1 MQKTA
6 NWSGLPIP
14 LPQRSQ
20 QQSRLQPNLIR
31 AMKLTVI
38 LLTMAFLQVQA
49 TGFSQRITL
58 TGKHLPL
65 KQVFD
70 AVEKQT
76 GYVAF
81 YNRDVLQQATPV
93 SISVQDMSLTNFLD
107 LVLAREPLSYLIEGK
122 TIYLSKK
129 EFSAAPTEIPI
140 PRIDITGIVKNKA
153 GEVLPGASVRVI
165 GLGGTTTSPKGNFTI
180 GGVTEGMILQFSTVG
195 YAPIEIVIHR
205 SGEEWNA
212 APLSTSYNR
221 NVIVTKNNGLQLTVI
236 LETAISNLNEI
247 VINKG
252 YYTETQKLS
261 TGSVASVDAKTIEK
275 QPVTNVLQALQ
286 GRMPGMTIVQ
296 SNGFPGSAFTVQVR
310 GVNSL
315 LQNSQPLYIVDGVPF
330 LSDAINA
337 QTGYVINGANGATSP
352 LNSISPT
359 DIEQIEVLKD
369 GDATAIYGSRGAN
382 GVILITTK
390 KGRAGKTQLDINVN
404 TGMSRVPHMLNTLKT
419 PQYLALRKQGFAN
432 SGLTATTSNAPDLL
446 TWDSTGYTD
455 FQKLL
460 IGNTAKAT
468 DANISL
474 SGGDT
479 RTNFLLSGT
488 FHHETTV
495 YYMDKFYRR
504 GSMNV
509 SINHRSLD
517 QKLSIGFSAMYLAD
531 NNTLAL
537 QDLTTLA
544 YQLSPNFPLYNK
556 DGSLYF
562 NTYFSNPLGVMSV
575 TNRNKSS
582 NLNSSLNIRYNLLP
596 GLDLK
601 VMGGFG
607 RADMDQAQLTP
618 RAAQDPTST
627 TAVSRAAFA
636 YSYTNNY
643 IVEPQISYERA
654 LGKGK
659 LSALI
664 GGSWQ
669 YRKSR
674 QPYYTIASNFT
685 SDDFIENIGSAA
697 TVTTYS
703 SSTDYKFASLL
714 GRLNYVYKDRYIVN
728 GIFRRD
734 GSSRFGPS
742 NRFGNFGAVGAAWIF
757 SDENF
762 MAAQH
767 AWLSFGKLR
776 GSFGITGSD
785 NIGNY
790 QYLDSYSST
799 TYNYNGYTG
808 LVPSRIA
815 NSNYKW
821 EQTQK
826 IEIALELGFLK
837 DRIRFTPAYY
847 RHQTGNQLVSYTIST
862 QSGFSSYQANLPAKV
877 QNRGLEFTLNT
888 SNIQKKNFSW
898 TSNFNISFN
907 RNKLKSFPNI
917 KKTSYYSSYIV
928 GNPISSIYVYKYAG
942 YDSTTGLPKVED
954 LDKNGTISYGLY
966 PLGLGD
972 RYYFGTS
979 YPKYTG
985 GFSNTITYKQF
996 TLDIMFQFVK
1006 QIGTDIMSTSL
1017 YPPGYIYNLSEDA
1030 LAKYLADGP
1039 ADQKHVRANYSTAI
1053 GNYMASDRMRVDAS
1067 FLRLKNV
1074 AFSYELPTDIARK
1087 MHMTA
1092 ARIYV
1097 QGQNVLTFTKYKGY
1111 DPESQGLTLPPLRTF
1126 TAGLKLSL

>member
-6 NWSGLPIP
+6 NWLGLPIP

-20 QQSRLQPNLIR
+20 QQSRLQPNLVR

-38 LLTMAFLQVQA
+38 LLTVAFLQVQA
-49 TGFSQRITL
+49 TGFSQRITF

-65 KQVFD
+65 KQVLN

-81 YNRDVLQQATPV
+81 YNRDVLQTATPV
-93 SISVQDMSLTNFLD
+93 SISVQDMSLANFLD
-107 LVLAREPLSYLIEGK
+107 LVLAREPLTYLIEGK
-122 TIYLSKK
+122 TIYLSQKD
-129 EFSAAPTEIPI
+129 FAPTPIGLPI
-140 PRIDITGIVKNKA
+140 PRIDITGTVKNKA
-153 GEVLPGASVRVI
+153 GETLPGASVRVI
-165 GLGGTTTSPKGNFTI
+165 GLGGTTTTPKGTFSI
-180 GGVTEGMILQFSTVG
+180 GAVTEGMILQFSMVG
-195 YAPIEIVIHR
+195 YAPIEIVIR
-205 SGEEWNA
+205 KSGEEWTA
-212 APLSTSYNR
+212 EPLITNYNK
-221 NVIVTKNNGLQLTVI
+221 NVIVTKNNGIQLTVI

-247 VINKG
+247 IINKG

-261 TGSVASVDAKTIEK
+261 TGSTASVDARAIEK
-275 QPVTNVLQALQ
+275 QPVTNVLQAMQ

-296 SNGFPGSAFTVQVR
+296 SNGFPGSAFTVQIR

-337 QTGYVINGANGATSP
+337 QTGFVINGANGATSP
-352 LNSISPT
+352 LNSISPG
-359 DIEQIEVLKD
+359 DIEQVEILKD

-390 KGRAGKTQLDINVN
+390 KGRAGKTLLNINVN
-404 TGMSRVPHMLNTLKT
+404 TGMSHVPHMLNTLKT
-419 PQYLALRKQGFAN
+419 PKYLALRRQGFAN
-432 SGLTATTSNAPDLL
+432 AGLTPTTSNAPDLK
-446 TWDSTGYTD
+446 TWDTTAYTD
-455 FQKLL
+455 FQQLL
-460 IGNTAKAT
+460 IGNTAKST
-468 DANISL
+468 EANISL
-474 SGGDT
+474 SGGDE

-488 FHHETTV
+488 YHHESTV
-495 YYMDKFYRR
+495 YYMDKFYNR
-504 GSMNV
+504 GSLNV

-544 YQLSPNFPLYNK
+544 YQLSPDFPLYNK

-582 NLNSSLNIRYNLLP
+582 NINSSLNIRYKLLP

-627 TAVSRAAFA
+627 TAVSRAAFV

-643 IVEPQISYERA
+643 IIEPQISYVKV

-659 LSALI
+659 ISAMA

-674 QPYYTIASNFT
+674 QPYYTIASNFS
-685 SDDFIENIGSAA
+685 SDDFIENVSSAA
-697 TVTTYS
+697 TISTYS
-703 SSTDYKFASLL
+703 SSTDYKFVSIL
-714 GRLNYVYKDRYIVN
+714 GRVNYVYNERYILN

-734 GSSRFGPS
+734 GSSRFGPN
-742 NRFGNFGAVGAAWIF
+742 NRFGNFGAIGAAWVF
-757 SDENF
+757 SDESF
-762 MAAQH
+762 MQGQH

-799 TYNYNGYTG
+799 SYSYNGYTG

-815 NSNYKW
+815 NSKYKW

-826 IEIALELGFLK
+826 IELAMELGFLK

-847 RHQTGNQLVSYTIST
+847 NNQTGNQLVSYTISS

-877 QNRGLEFTLNT
+877 QNSGMEFTLNT
-888 SNIQKKNFSW
+888 TNIQKKNFNW

-917 KKTSYYSSYIV
+917 KSTSYYSSYVV
-928 GNPISSIYVYKYAG
+928 GNPISGIYVYKYAG
-942 YDSTTGLPKVED
+942 YDSTTGMPKVED
-954 LDKNGTISYGLY
+954 MDKNGTISYGLY

-972 RYYFGTS
+972 RYFYGTA
-979 YPKYTG
+979 YPKYYG

-1006 QIGTDIMSTSL
+1006 QIGTDILSTSL

-1030 LAKYLADGP
+1030 LQKYLADGP
-1039 ADQKHVRANYSTAI
+1039 ADQRHVRANYSTAV
-1053 GNYMASDRMRVDAS
+1053 GNYMGSDRMRVDAS
-1067 FLRLKNV
+1067 FLRLKNM
-1074 AFSYELPTDIARK
+1074 AFSYELPSDLARN
-1087 MHMTA
+1087 MHLTA
-1092 ARIYV
+1092 ARIYL
-1097 QGQNVLTFTKYKGY
+1097 QGQNLLTITKYKGY

-1126 TAGLKLSL
+1126 TAGIKLSL